1 VAGQDIG
8 FADSIIAKEAIGS
21 FGVRPVLRRPGCRC
35 TYSARKLLQKLSQS
49 LAVPDILELA
59 SHHFIVYPFIRPEI
73 RRRGLNLS
81 VLPHAQ
87 HFATQA
93 HSSISTWLEAEY
105 DPLIFARSQPN
116 LWVIERKGGR
126 LPTNLSRQ
134 FSNQGWAWS
143 SSRLPLCAS
152 GGVVFDRWYEH
163 SLCILIRLL
172 KRPMSECEISKAL
185 QVSNTQSRIW
195 LQKLVGK
202 SVSPKAK
209 KYRKIEQSPQDG
221 GNA

>member
-1 VAGQDIG
+1 VAILVSPLKNLVGV
-8 FADSIIAKEAIGS
+8 DSVLSRYSCDRCAWQQRCLHDPALL
-21 FGVRPVLRRPGCRC
+21 LRRTKNPLRRTACGKL
-35 TYSARKLLQKLSQS
+35 ARITHEPI
-49 LAVPDILELA
+49 VEPILKP
-59 SHHFIVYPFIRPEI
+59 VYM
-73 RRRGLNLS
+73 
-81 VLPHAQ
+81 V
-87 HFATQA
+87 
-93 HSSISTWLEAEY
+93 
-105 DPLIFARSQPN
+105 
-116 LWVIERKGGR
+116 KGGR